1 MPRRAV
7 LIFAAAV
14 LLIAAGLGGYY
25 LMNRQLAGP
34 GGSGRGAGGRALHA

>member
-14 LLIAAGLGGYY
+14 LLIAAGLGGFY
-25 LMNRQLAGP
+25 LMNRQMAEP
-34 GGSGRGAGGRALHA
+34 GGAAWRWWADPSA